1 MIGSSRIDISAVGIR
16 PKRRNFKAVSR
27 SVPGSDIVFE
37 QPRQLPFFNLSKGI
51 AKPFLYGDAPKLS
64 MGQVPVIQRQECYD
78 EKSMAFAPV
87 YLIPEPLKVV
97 KDKITGFDFSELAY
111 ESSFG
116 EEAAVPYNL
125 GIRPA
130 PRPLNKFSISTIS
143 EPTGDLY
150 RTGTPAKRRNE
161 YTTYDVGSLD
171 RAILGY

>member
-1 MIGSSRIDISAVGIR
+1 MIGSSRIDMDAVGVR

-37 QPRQLPFFNLSKGI
+37 QPRQLPFFNLSKRI

-64 MGQVPVIQRQECYD
+64 MGQVPVIPLQECYD
-78 EKSMAFAPV
+78 EKGMFNAPV
-87 YLIPEPLKVV
+87 YLIPEPLMVV
-97 KDKITGFDFSELAY
+97 KDKISGFDFSELAF

-116 EEAAVPYNL
+116 EEAAVPYDK
-125 GIRPA
+125 GIRPG

-150 RTGTPAKRRNE
+150 RAGTPAKRRNE
-161 YTTYDVGSLD
+161 YTTYDTGSLS
-171 RAILGY
+171 RAILGF

>member
-1 MIGSSRIDISAVGIR
+1 MIGSSRIDTDAVGVR

-27 SVPGSDIVFE
+27 SVPGSDIAFV
-37 QPRQLPFFNLSKGI
+37 QPRQLPTFNISKRI

-64 MGQVPVIQRQECYD
+64 MGQVPVIQLQECYD
-78 EKSMAFAPV
+78 EKSMEFAPML
-87 YLIPEPLKVV
+87 LIPEPLKVV
-97 KDKITGFDFSELAY
+97 QDKISGFDFSELAY

-143 EPTGDLY
+143 EPSADLY
-150 RTGTPAKRRNE
+150 REGKPAKRRNA

-171 RAILGY
+171 RAILKA

>member
-1 MIGSSRIDISAVGIR
+1 MR

-37 QPRQLPFFNLSKGI
+37 QPRQTPFFNLSKRI

-64 MGQVPVIQRQECYD
+64 MGQVPIISRQECYD

-87 YLIPEPLKVV
+87 TLIPEPLNVV
-97 KDKITGFDFSELAY
+97 KDVITGFDFSSLNYDSLSQEVAPAY
-111 ESSFG
+111 
-116 EEAAVPYNL
+116 NM
-125 GIRPA
+125 GIRPG
-130 PRPLNKFSISTIS
+130 PRQMQMSQIS
-143 EPTGDLY
+143 EPAGDMY
-150 RTGTPAKRRNE
+150 REGTPAKRTNT

>member
-1 MIGSSRIDISAVGIR
+1 MIGSSRIDMDAVGVR
-16 PKRRNFKAVSR
+16 PKRRNFKAVSL
-27 SVPGSDIVFE
+27 SVPGSDIVSA
-37 QPRQLPFFNLSKGI
+37 QPRQVPTFNLSKRIG
-51 AKPFLYGDAPKLS
+51 KPFLYGDAPKLS
-64 MGQVPVIQRQECYD
+64 MGEVPIAMRQECYD
-78 EKSMAFAPV
+78 EKTMFNAPQ

-97 KDKITGFDFSELAY
+97 KDKISGFDFSELAF

-116 EEAAVPYNL
+116 EEAAVPYNM
-125 GIRPA
+125 GIRPG

-161 YTTYDVGSLD
+161 YTTYDTGSLD